1 MEASRIQS
9 LIAAD
14 AALQAL
20 QAAGD
25 YGAIAESING
35 MGLTRVVDVNGG
47 IGTVMKAI
55 GPEAGGQLLDQLEGL
70 AATNSA
76 VKWALVLV
84 GRGDLN
90 FGDPATRAMIDALTP
105 APVAAAL
112 KAVAEV
118 PDVTTHLEVMT
129 ALGA

>member
-1 MEASRIQS
+1 MDAQRITS

-14 AALQAL
+14 AALQAM
-20 QAAGD
+20 QADGQ
-25 YGAIAESING
+25 YGSIAEAING
-35 MGLTRVVDVNGG
+35 MGLTRVVSLNGG

-55 GPEAGGQLLDQLEGL
+55 GPEAGGELLDTLEGL

-76 VKWALVLV
+76 VKWAMTLIN
-84 GRGDLN
+84 RGDLD
-90 FGDPATRAMIDALTP
+90 FGDAATRAMIDALCP

-118 PDVTTHLEVMT
+118 SDTTNHIEVMQ